1 MGGQNLKF
9 FETWF
14 LRVLTEKFWFSVN
27 MLSQKGNKYWAQ
39 LPKTMKCCQNVPNM
53 YILNDNKFEVW
64 KILVSAGWKIFLLG
78 RSKFKIFWN
87 LTFSSYFYRQNGI
100 CIKSWVKTKQIS
112 WFYNVF
118 GLGVWPEWFY
128 SSCNAPS
135 QSSHKRWTQPPR
147 SMKFCKDVPYMY
159 ILKVKKFWVCAC
171 LRLDSI
177 EKI

>member
-1 MGGQNLKF
+1 MQEVNIWF
-9 FETWF
+9 FSEIFTF
-14 LRVLTEKFWFSVN
+14 PAKNPSFWKRRFIYVDYIHIIWIS
-27 MLSQKGNKYWAQ
+27 G
-39 LPKTMKCCQNVPNM
+39 PNC
-53 YILNDNKFEVW
+53 KFEF
-64 KILVSAGWKIFLLG
+64 FLCG
-78 RSKFKIFWN
+78 GSEFKTFWN
-87 LTFSSYFYRQNGI
+87 LTFPIYFYYQNGYCGEI
-100 CIKSWVKTKQIS
+100 WVKTKQIS

-177 EKI
+177 EENIEGDATCIPPE